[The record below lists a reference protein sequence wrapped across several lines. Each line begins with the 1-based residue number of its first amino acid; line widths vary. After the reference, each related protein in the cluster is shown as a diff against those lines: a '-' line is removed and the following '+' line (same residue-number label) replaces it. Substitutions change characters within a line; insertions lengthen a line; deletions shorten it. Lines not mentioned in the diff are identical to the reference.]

1 MPVFI
6 SLLPQFFLTVITF
19 FTLPYSPTYFFGLF
33 SSLHLRSAELAHS
46 LLSLETQNSE
56 VSIKP
61 TAQKFPVI
69 YCHCENNIFN
79 LTFCFFPNLTLRFY
93 IVNLHLFTNSE
104 STFAVTEVRLFCLEN
119 MEPGRRYVVFC
130 TCKHPL
136 FSLLPCCW
144 KSAGH
149 GSNTTLDKE
158 ANYYYASNRGQAL
171 WECWLWYWEIC
182 LCGSYFCNQFWE
194 SCFQFGK
201 LGIKTL
207 FFLKRSFDFWVES
220 QASAFHPSP
229 GYY

>member
-1 MPVFI
+1 MGKKNLNAGIYFFVASVF
-6 SLLPQFFLTVITF
+6 PNCNYF

-46 LLSLETQNSE
+46 LLVWILRILWSLLSQQPKNSQLFIAT
-56 VSIKP
+56 VKII
-61 TAQKFPVI
+61 F
-69 YCHCENNIFN
+69 FN

-119 MEPGRRYVVFC
+119 MEPGWRYVVFC

-182 LCGSYFCNQFWE
+182 LCGSYFCN
-194 SCFQFGK
+194 
-201 LGIKTL
+201 
-207 FFLKRSFDFWVES
+207 
-220 QASAFHPSP
+220 
-229 GYY
+229 